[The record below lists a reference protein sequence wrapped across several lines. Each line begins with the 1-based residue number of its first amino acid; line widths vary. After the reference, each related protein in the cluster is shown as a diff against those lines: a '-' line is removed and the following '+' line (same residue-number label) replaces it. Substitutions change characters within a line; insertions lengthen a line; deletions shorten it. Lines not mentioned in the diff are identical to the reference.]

1 MVQVIVP
8 FVKETESEPPV
19 IVQMVPSNV
28 IGILTSISVQI
39 VINNVLPVL
48 KKKIY
53 VTDVL
58 KTEFMF
64 QFVLAQWVNMKFKT
78 KLIVQNVIINVDL
91 VYLLLTTVSNVL
103 KD

>member
-1 MVQVIVP
+1 VVQAIVP
-8 FVKETESEPPV
+8 FVEETESEPPV

-39 VINNVLPVL
+39 VKNNVLPVL

-58 KTEFMF
+58 KTEFML
-64 QFVLAQWVNMKFKT
+64 QFVLAQWVNMKLKT
-78 KLIVQNVIINVDL
+78 KPIVQNVIINVDL
-91 VYLLLTTVSNVL
+91 VYLLLITVSNVL